1 MGQITKVDMEFIF
14 QDAFIGLFISPES
27 FFSRHFGK
35 SIHDQV
41 PRIYMALFF
50 FDEVYFVKYREEEGE
65 LLERFKK
72 SERYASDRL
81 KIVDRC
87 Y

>member
-1 MGQITKVDMEFIF
+1 
-14 QDAFIGLFISPES
+14 
-27 FFSRHFGK
+27 
-35 SIHDQV
+35 
-41 PRIYMALFF
+41 MALFF